1 MAIVVIK
8 LISRP
13 SVYELMATMTN
24 YELMISF
31 IVLLTREI
39 KTGDGNLDIMKH
51 FENMGYTIY
60 TLLWISPV
68 NDDKINEP
76 ESLVCADSSVRDSCI
91 ILCILFVLI
100 LLDVKK
106 F

>member
-60 TLLWISPV
+60 T
-68 NDDKINEP
+68 
-76 ESLVCADSSVRDSCI
+76 
-91 ILCILFVLI
+91 IL
-100 LLDVKK
+100 
-106 F
+106 